1 MPSICCAAAT
11 RRFASSRFDGS
22 SSKNELHGMT
32 RRLKTAALARCP
44 PSFLDLAN
52 RLADAAG
59 VVSRRY
65 FRTGIKVIDKDNSS
79 PVTMADRL
87 AETRMRQMI
96 ARECP
101 AHGIMGEEHGL
112 DRIDAEYV
120 WVLDP
125 IDGTKSFI
133 CGVPL
138 FGTLI
143 ALVHRGIPILGIIDQ
158 PVIGE
163 RWVGAV
169 GRRTT
174 YCGKRATTR
183 PCKSLAEATLF
194 ATSPYMFGQHTAGFE
209 SLRTSVKLTRYGT
222 DCYGYGQL
230 AAGNAD
236 FVVEGGLKPHDYL
249 AQVPI
254 IEGAGGVLTDWDGKA
269 LGLESGGRICGS
281 GDPKLHKQ
289 ALKKLNG

>member
-1 MPSICCAAAT
+1 MTP
-11 RRFASSRFDGS
+11 RRKS
-22 SSKNELHGMT
+22 
-32 RRLKTAALARCP
+32 AALARCP
-44 PSFLDLAN
+44 AKFLDLAG

-65 FRTGIKVIDKDNSS
+65 FRTGIKVIEKGNSS
-79 PVTMADRL
+79 PVTIADRQ
-87 AETRMRQMI
+87 AETRMREMI
-96 ARECP
+96 GREYP
-101 AHGIMGEEHGL
+101 EHGIMGEEHGL

-143 ALVHRGIPILGIIDQ
+143 ALVHRGVPILGIIDQ

-163 RWVGAV
+163 RWIGSV
-169 GRRTT
+169 GRNTT
-174 YCGKRATTR
+174 YLGKKATTR
-183 PCKSLAEATLF
+183 PCKSLSEATLF
-194 ATSPYMFGQHTAGFE
+194 ATSPYMFGTLTPAFE

-222 DCYGYGQL
+222 DCYGYGQV

-236 FVVEGGLKPHDYL
+236 IVVEGGLKPHDYL

-254 IEGAGGVLTDWDGKA
+254 IEGAGGVLTDWEGKA
-269 LGLESGGRICGS
+269 LGLHSGGRICGS
-281 GDPKLHKQ
+281 GDPKLHKL

>member
-1 MPSICCAAAT
+1 MT
-11 RRFASSRFDGS
+11 QRR
-22 SSKNELHGMT
+22 
-32 RRLKTAALARCP
+32 KTDRPTRCP
-44 PSFLDLAN
+44 ARLLELAG

-65 FRTGIKVIDKDNSS
+65 FRTGLKVVDKANSS

-87 AETRMRQMI
+87 AETRMRAMI
-96 ARECP
+96 AHEHP
-101 AHGIMGEEHGL
+101 DHGIMGEEHGL

-143 ALVHRGIPILGIIDQ
+143 ALVHRGVPILGIIDQ

-163 RWVGAV
+163 RWVGSV

-174 YCGKRATTR
+174 YCGRKAMTR
-183 PCKSLAEATLF
+183 PCRNLAGATLF
-194 ATSPYMFGQHTAGFE
+194 ATSPYMFGKRTAAFE
-209 SLRTSVKLTRYGT
+209 SLRTSVKLARYGA
-222 DCYGYGQL
+222 DCYAYGQL
-230 AAGNAD
+230 AAGNVD
-236 FVVEGGLKPHDYL
+236 IVVEGGIQPHDYL
-249 AQVPI
+249 AQVTI
-254 IEGAGGVLTDWDGKA
+254 IEGAGGVITDWEGRA
-269 LGLESGGRICGS
+269 LGLESGGYVCAS
-281 GDPKLHKQ
+281 GDPRLHKH
-289 ALKKLNG
+289 ALQKLVG

>member
-1 MPSICCAAAT
+1 
-11 RRFASSRFDGS
+11 
-22 SSKNELHGMT
+22 MT
-32 RRLKTAALARCP
+32 RRRKTATLARCP
-44 PSFLDLAN
+44 AEFLDLAG

-65 FRTGIKVIDKDNSS
+65 FRTGIKVIEKGNSS

-96 ARECP
+96 QRAYP
-101 AHGIMGEEHGL
+101 DHGIMGEEHGI

-143 ALVHRGIPILGIIDQ
+143 ALVHRGTPILGIIDQ

-163 RWVGAV
+163 RWIGAV
-169 GRRTT
+169 GRRTI
-174 YCGKRATTR
+174 YLGKRATTR
-183 PCKSLAEATLF
+183 PCESLAEATLF
-194 ATSPYMFGQHTAGFE
+194 ATSPYMFGTQTAAFE
-209 SLRTSVKLTRYGT
+209 SLRTSVKLARYGG
-222 DCYGYGQL
+222 DCYAYGQL
-230 AAGNAD
+230 AAGNID
-236 FVVEGGLKPHDYL
+236 IVVEGGLQPHDYL
-249 AQVPI
+249 AQVTI
-254 IEGAGGVLTDWDGKA
+254 IEGAGGVLTDWEGRA
-269 LGLESGGRICGS
+269 LGLQSGGRICAS
-281 GDPKLHKQ
+281 GDPKLHKH
-289 ALKKLNG
+289 ALRKLAG